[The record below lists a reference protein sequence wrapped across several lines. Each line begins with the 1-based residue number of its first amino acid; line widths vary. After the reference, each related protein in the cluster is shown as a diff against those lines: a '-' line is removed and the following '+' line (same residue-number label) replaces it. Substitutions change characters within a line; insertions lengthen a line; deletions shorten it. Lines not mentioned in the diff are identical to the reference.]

1 MPHLPNHREAQ
12 FHSVSV
18 EQVLA
23 QVLAQ
28 ANQLRRTLRRTRR
41 TRLQFHSVFSIVY
54 CHQPVQACVSYL
66 LREEGLTMKEDCTL
80 LDKCLRNAEIASP
93 CVTICPKVQI

>member
-54 CHQPVQACVSYL
+54 CPQPVQACVSYL
-66 LREEGLTMKEDCTL
+66 LRVHCEDGY
-80 LDKCLRNAEIASP
+80 
-93 CVTICPKVQI
+93 